1 MIFILFFSQANSTR
15 PTNVA
20 AFTITAHMSSMR
32 SPPIMDTP
40 TLNGTPLATATA
52 TMRKFDVVQI

>member
-1 MIFILFFSQANSTR
+1 MHVTFPPQANSKR

-32 SPPIMDTP
+32 SPPIMDIP